1 MVDLAREY
9 GVAQNTL
16 YRWQAKY
23 GGMEVSEAARL
34 KALEDEN
41 AKLKRRRVYRWF
53 GQKLNIML
61 DGAISALLFFGLLKL
76 LGAEFTFTFGG

>member
-1 MVDLAREY
+1 
-9 GVAQNTL
+9 VATPE
-16 YRWQAKY
+16 
-23 GGMEVSEAARL
+23 EVISIIR
-34 KALEDEN
+34 KEN